1 MRLNKRIILIIG
13 IAVAAVLG
21 ASLLLGQMSNREQ
34 AAQEKLEYYSKD
46 HFTVAV
52 AAVDLPAGKPITSD
66 CVKEEESRT
75 EPKPGTLDS
84 YALAV
89 GRIPIHAIPTGR
101 RIHEEDLVPLKK

>member
-1 MRLNKRIILIIG
+1 MRPNQRIIIFVTL
-13 IAVAAVLG
+13 AALAFLG
-21 ASLLLGQMSNREQ
+21 ACLLFGQTGNIQQ
-34 AAQEKLEYYSKD
+34 AE
-46 HFTVAV
+46 HGPTVVV

-89 GRIPIHAIPTGR
+89 GRIPIHAIPTGS
-101 RIHEEDLVPLKK
+101 RIHEDDLVPEKK